1 MLYPAKGLP
10 SEWFFSQQIKKKN
23 GLTKS
28 LNMINVVQYTKRGAH
43 LLIGFVRRQSSTVWR
58 EKLYLGISTNENE
71 ACGL

>member
-10 SEWFFSQQIKKKN
+10 SEWFFSQQIKKN
-23 GLTKS
+23 RLTKS
-28 LNMINVVQYTKRGAH
+28 LIMINVVQYTKRGAH
-43 LLIGFVRRQSSTVWR
+43 LLIGFVRRQSSTAWR

>member
-1 MLYPAKGLP
+1 MQKVCLVNDSFL
-10 SEWFFSQQIKKKN
+10 SRLKKKN

-28 LNMINVVQYTKRGAH
+28 IKMINVVQYTKRGAH